1 MADSSPGEA
10 SSNLRLKQGRA
21 VILRWCLLAGV
32 AIAVSWAPTLPNIA
46 LPQLPMVAVL
56 VRMARFNVH
65 VHWRAR
71 AGDAVD
77 ATELFGQSCVDLTAL
92 AMPELKSNSPGIKRK
107 LLKRPTSR

>member
-32 AIAVSWAPTLPNIA
+32 ALAVTTGRHGIGILDAEA
-46 LPQLPMVAVL
+46 RAVL

-107 LLKRPTSR
+107 LLTRPTSR